1 MGPGSSLSTWPL
13 THFLYVIGIGIKPR
27 ISAKGS
33 ILLQRDGFPVGL
45 CALKQG
51 LSFEE

>member
-13 THFLYVIGIGIKPR
+13 THFLYVIGIRIKPR

-33 ILLQRDGFPVGL
+33 ILLQSDGFPVGL